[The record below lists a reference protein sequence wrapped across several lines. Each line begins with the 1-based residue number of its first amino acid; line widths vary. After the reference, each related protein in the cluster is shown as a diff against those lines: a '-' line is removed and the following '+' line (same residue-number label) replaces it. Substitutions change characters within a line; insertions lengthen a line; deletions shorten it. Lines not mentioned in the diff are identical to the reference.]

1 MTVMS
6 VAGEFIYRI
15 HALVWRDTS
24 PLRSFY
30 RELGEFIKNVV
41 NEEFSEDVDVMND

>member
-1 MTVMS
+1 VLS
-6 VAGEFIYRI
+6 VAGEFIYRM

-30 RELGEFIKNVV
+30 RELGEFIKTVV
-41 NEEFSEDVDVMND
+41 SNEFPEDVDIL